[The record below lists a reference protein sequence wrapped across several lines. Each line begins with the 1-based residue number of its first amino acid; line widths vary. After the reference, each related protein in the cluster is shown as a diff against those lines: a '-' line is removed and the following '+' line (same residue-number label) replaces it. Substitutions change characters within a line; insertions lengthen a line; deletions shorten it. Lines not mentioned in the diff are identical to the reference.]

1 MWRWEPFRDL
11 LRMEK
16 EMERLFG
23 KPFSLR
29 GIKGREWEDVDWIP
43 FVDIYESENQV
54 FIDVELPQ
62 MSSNQ
67 VDISIED
74 DVLTISGERKYP
86 DKMTDENCRRR
97 ERRYGK
103 FKREIPLS
111 ERIDQGNI
119 EAKFDKGV
127 LHITLSIKEEVKP
140 KTIKIEVEEE
150 K

>member
-1 MWRWEPFRDL
+1 MWKWEPFRDL
-11 LRMEK
+11 LEMEK
-16 EMERLFG
+16 EMGRLFE

-29 GIKGREWEDVDWIP
+29 EIKGREWGDVDWIP

-67 VDISIED
+67 VDISVED
-74 DVLTISGERKYP
+74 DILTISGERKYP

-111 ERIDQGNI
+111 ERIDQENI
-119 EAKFDKGV
+119 SAQFDKGV
-127 LHITLSIKEEVKP
+127 LHIKLGIKEEVKP
-140 KTIKIEVEEE
+140 KTIKIKVEEE
-150 K
+150 E